1 MSLSNRR
8 LHPRFPFHTEAQLF
22 IHDQAL
28 LGRVIDISRRGLL
41 FAADTPIA
49 VRRHTLSS
57 IKLFHA
63 GQPHFLSALTTVAY
77 QRAELL
83 GLEILDLGD
92 ADQAVL
98 EQIIDMNLGTRNLL
112 NRDLPALL
120 QAAEE
125 RAMHLRRGAGTG
137 FQSHDTRNPDGYSPD
152 SPA

>member
-22 IHDQAL
+22 IDDRAHP
-28 LGRVIDISRRGLL
+28 GRIIDISRRGLL
-41 FAADTPIA
+41 FAADPPIA
-49 VRRHTLSS
+49 ARRHTLCSV
-57 IKLFHA
+57 KLFHA
-63 GQPHFLSALTTVAY
+63 GQPHFLSAVTTVAY
-77 QRAELL
+77 QQGALL

-92 ADQAVL
+92 ADQTVL
-98 EQIIDMNLGTRNLL
+98 QQIIDMNLGTHNLL

-125 RAMHLRRGAGTG
+125 RAMRLRQGAGAAAHG
-137 FQSHDTRNPDGYSPD
+137 PD